1 MTTATNTKFYYLFIQ
16 WGYIYDHKGG
26 DKSLAAK
33 VLYCLNATPHGHF
46 GDSCWVQ
53 PNIALGGSCF
63 SENFYPQMLLWTVY
77 DLLIWLCMEINL
89 VNTNCLTSFIS
100 SGQLWYPCICTFEV
114 IKCFSFSNFQIIMLS
129 WWKFYTEGSVA
140 VIGQC
145 SCKLCV
151 HWSKCS
157 VCVLYPAVLNIY
169 LLYQLSATSCNW
181 PEKL

>member
-63 SENFYPQMLLWTVY
+63 SENFILKCYCELYT
-77 DLLIWLCMEINL
+77 
-89 VNTNCLTSFIS
+89 IS
-100 SGQLWYPCICTFEV
+100 WSDYV
-114 IKCFSFSNFQIIMLS
+114 
-129 WWKFYTEGSVA
+129 WK
-140 VIGQC
+140 
-145 SCKLCV
+145 
-151 HWSKCS
+151 
-157 VCVLYPAVLNIY
+157 
-169 LLYQLSATSCNW
+169 
-181 PEKL
+181 